1 MRTRILSKR
10 TKQESGIMDYEE
22 CDEITVMK
30 NLINELSEDT
40 SRHLNDIQKQIDNLT
55 ELKTEN
61 LKDNLQ
67 SININVECEE
77 DPMKLSRKLLNTFEQ
92 ALDDAE
98 KIHTGEEINMEEIN
112 KALRYNNLVPKNPVY
127 KEDEHIIGITVPS
140 DAYDEEGELKESYRK
155 AYRTLLEENLKKHK
169 QTLQT
174 AIEDTTNYDNE
185 EYIQK
190 PKPQEIADHTS
201 YTIKHLITDLIENTG
216 IIEET
221 TLTFKKT
228 LTETIL
234 LTLSQY
240 KNELTTTNLKWEITH
255 DTPDHI
261 KLTLKNK

>member
-1 MRTRILSKR
+1 
-10 TKQESGIMDYEE
+10 MDYEE
-22 CDEITVMK
+22 DEITFMK
-30 NLINELSEDT
+30 KIINELSEDT

-61 LKDNLQ
+61 PKDSLQ
-67 SININVECEE
+67 PINIKVECEE
-77 DPMKLSRKLLNTFEQ
+77 DPIKLSRKLLNTFNQ

-127 KEDEHIIGITVPS
+127 KEDEHTIGITVPS

-155 AYRTLLEENLKKHK
+155 AYRTILEENRKKHK
-169 QTLQT
+169 QTL
-174 AIEDTTNYDNE
+174 EETNNYE

-240 KNELTTTNLKWEITH
+240 KTELTTTNLKWELTQDTH
-255 DTPDHI
+255 DHI